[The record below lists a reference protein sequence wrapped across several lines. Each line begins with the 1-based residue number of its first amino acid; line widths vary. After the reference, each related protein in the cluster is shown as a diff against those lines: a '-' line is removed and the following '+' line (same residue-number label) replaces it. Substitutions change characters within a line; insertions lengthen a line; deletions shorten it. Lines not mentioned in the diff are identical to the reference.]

1 MYPPYP
7 QKNNYYYESSKKIW
21 LIYNGKN
28 WVEWDIKKS
37 ISDYTNRLNNRL
49 YRN

>member
-1 MYPPYP
+1 MN
-7 QKNNYYYESSKKIW
+7 QKQNFLVKKIW

-28 WVEWDIKKS
+28 WVEWNIKKS

-49 YRN
+49 YGN